1 MKKVLLVVD
10 LQPEFVNDESRDAY
24 KHVLDFVTHT
34 KEYDQIIATRF
45 VRGNTNFK
53 RYLDWE
59 FTSEPKNLEFHPD
72 IIRDKTG
79 YGLSDEQYLQ
89 LSRDYHYDIV
99 GCETDACVYKLAMD
113 LFDRE
118 FDFSVLYP
126 YVFTS
131 ADINS
136 ELLLSLF
143 TRNLGSAVVIKA

>member
-72 IIRDKTG
+72 IILDKTG